1 MNVNY
6 NNVKELMLKN
16 NWFTPHHTH
25 VPGPDGKL
33 SYGGACFPKDT
44 SALLE
49 HMKVLETP
57 HMVLDSVVKE
67 RNTMRD
73 D

>member
-1 MNVNY
+1 MNVSF
-6 NNVKELMLKN
+6 NNVKDLMLKN
-16 NWFTPHHTH
+16 KWFTPHHTH

-33 SYGGACFPKDT
+33 SYGGKRHFSFIRTYESIKY
-44 SALLE
+44 SL
-49 HMKVLETP
+49 
-57 HMVLDSVVKE
+57 VLDSVVKE